1 MPTLA
6 TLATLATFVVVVL
19 GFFLI
24 PGPAVLLT
32 VTRTVQGGRHAGV
45 MAGMGIALGDLV
57 HTLFAA
63 VGLSAVLMT
72 SALAFDVVKYVGAA
86 YLIYLGIKALR
97 ERPSDPQL
105 PAAPQV
111 SPSRAFVQ
119 AVATEVLNPKTALFF
134 LAFMPQFAHASAGN
148 VFAQFL
154 VLGMVFVAMST
165 IYTTAIVF
173 SVRPLGKFVRRFTWL
188 LRWQGKIIGA
198 LFIGLGLR
206 VAMQQR

>member
-1 MPTLA
+1 MPTI
-6 TLATLATFVVVVL
+6 ATLATFVVVVL
-19 GFFLI
+19 GLFLI

-32 VTRTVQGGRHAGV
+32 ITRTVQGGRRAGV
-45 MAGMGIALGDLV
+45 MTGMGIALGDLV
-57 HTLFAA
+57 HTLCAA

-72 SALAFDVVKYVGAA
+72 SALAFDVVKYVGAV

-105 PAAPQV
+105 LVAPKV
-111 SPSRAFVQ
+111 SPGRAFAQ

-134 LAFMPQFAHASAGN
+134 LAFMPQFVHASEGN

-154 VLGMVFVAMST
+154 VLGLVFVAMSA
-165 IYTTAIVF
+165 IYTAAIAL

-188 LRWQGKIIGA
+188 LRWQGKIIGTI
-198 LFIGLGLR
+198 FIGLGLR

>member
-1 MPTLA
+1 MPTF
-6 TLATLATFVVVVL
+6 ATLATFVVVVL
-19 GFFLI
+19 GLFLI

-32 VTRTVQGGRHAGV
+32 ITRTVQGGRRAGV
-45 MAGMGIALGDLV
+45 MTGMGIALGDLV
-57 HTLFAA
+57 HTLCAA

-105 PAAPQV
+105 PAAPKV
-111 SPSRAFVQ
+111 SPGRAFVQ

-134 LAFMPQFAHASAGN
+134 LAFMPQFVHASEGN

-154 VLGMVFVAMST
+154 VLGLVFVAMSAL
-165 IYTTAIVF
+165 YTAAIAL
-173 SVRPLGKFVRRFTWL
+173 SVRPLGKFVQRFTWL
-188 LRWQGKIIGA
+188 LRWQGKIIGTI
-198 LFIGLGLR
+198 FIGLGLR
-206 VAMQQR
+206 VALQQR

>member
-6 TLATLATFVVVVL
+6 TLATFFAVVL
-19 GFFLI
+19 GLFLI

-32 VTRTVQGGRHAGV
+32 ITRTVQGGRRAGV
-45 MAGMGIALGDLV
+45 MTGMGIALGDLV
-57 HTLFAA
+57 HTLCAA

-72 SALAFDVVKYVGAA
+72 SALAFDVVKYIGAA

-105 PAAPQV
+105 PVAPQV
-111 SPSRAFVQ
+111 SPTRAFAQ

-134 LAFMPQFAHASAGN
+134 LAFMPQFVHASEGN
-148 VFAQFL
+148 VFMQFL
-154 VLGMVFVAMST
+154 VLGMVFVAMSAV
-165 IYTTAIVF
+165 YTAAIAL
-173 SVRPLGKFVRRFTWL
+173 SVRPLGRFVTRFTWL
-188 LRWQGKIIGA
+188 LRWQGKIIGTI
-198 LFIGLGLR
+198 FIGLGLR

>member
-1 MPTLA
+1 MP

-19 GFFLI
+19 GLFLI

-32 VTRTVQGGRHAGV
+32 ITRTVQGGRRAGV
-45 MAGMGIALGDLV
+45 MTGVGIALGDLV
-57 HTLFAA
+57 HTLCAA

-97 ERPSDPQL
+97 EPPSDPQL
-105 PAAPQV
+105 PAAPRV
-111 SPSRAFVQ
+111 SPGRAFVQ

-134 LAFMPQFAHASAGN
+134 LAFMPQFVHAHEGN
-148 VFAQFL
+148 VFLQFL
-154 VLGMVFVAMST
+154 VLGMVFVAMSAL
-165 IYTTAIVF
+165 YTAAIAL
-173 SVRPLGKFVRRFTWL
+173 SVRPLGSFVKRFTWL
-188 LRWQGKIIGA
+188 LRWQGKIIGS

>member
-6 TLATLATFVVVVL
+6 TLATFIVVVL
-19 GFFLI
+19 GLFLI

-32 VTRTVQGGRHAGV
+32 ITRTVQGGRRAGV
-45 MAGMGIALGDLV
+45 MTGMGIALGDLV
-57 HTLFAA
+57 HTLCAA

-72 SALAFDVVKYVGAA
+72 SALAFDVVKYLGAA

-105 PAAPQV
+105 PMAPRV
-111 SPSRAFVQ
+111 SAGRAFVH

-134 LAFMPQFAHASAGN
+134 LAFMPQFVHAQDGN
-148 VFAQFL
+148 VLLQFL
-154 VLGMVFVAMST
+154 VLGTVFVAMSAM
-165 IYTTAIVF
+165 YTTAIAL
-173 SVRPLGKFVRRFTWL
+173 SVRPLGKFVKRFTWL
-188 LRWQGKIIGA
+188 LRWQGKIIGS